1 MSVPVAVRCGER
13 LARPRRKPGCAAL
26 RAAPDRDE
34 SMNMKGHWCSTH
46 GAGTRGQGR
55 PAHVPA
61 TKDSA
66 RENSLDGR
74 RGPLIACAGRPE
86 GCPGASARGQVSG
99 QQARKRAGRVVPR
112 TGVHPDAPDHL

>member
-1 MSVPVAVRCGER
+1 MPLHSTSGGHRWLPDRTLTRRIRPPAMSVPVAVRCGER

-66 RENSLDGR
+66 REKTR
-74 RGPLIACAGRPE
+74 WMAA
-86 GCPGASARGQVSG
+86 AAR
-99 QQARKRAGRVVPR
+99 
-112 TGVHPDAPDHL
+112 